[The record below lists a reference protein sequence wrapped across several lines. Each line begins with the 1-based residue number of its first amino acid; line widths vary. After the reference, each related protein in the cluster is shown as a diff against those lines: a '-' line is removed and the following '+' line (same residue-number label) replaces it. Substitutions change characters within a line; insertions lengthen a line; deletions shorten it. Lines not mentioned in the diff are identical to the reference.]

1 MAFPNQSEIE
11 LPLLLALEALGGEA
25 KPKQVYPLVSEYF
38 SQLTPED
45 LEQKLESSP
54 STRKWWNLVQWARQ
68 ALVDAGEVDGSTRG
82 IWRLT
87 SKGRERIAKETGSGK
102 KPFAAHARYQRR
114 LRDLNND
121 NIEQVKK
128 RLIAEL
134 SDLTPRAFEKFCI
147 TLLEQIGYENL
158 TVTPPTSD
166 SGIDGFGNFRQGVVV
181 LKSAFQAK
189 RWTKNAVGSEEID
202 KFRGAIQGEY
212 DHGVF
217 ITTSRFSK
225 PAQEISVKRGAISIL
240 LLDGESIARIMIQ
253 TGLGV
258 KKEPVYLIDIDEEFF
273 DFED

>member
-1 MAFPNQSEIE
+1 MAFPKQSEIE
-11 LPLLLALEALGGEA
+11 VPLLLALEALGGEA
-25 KPKQVYPLVSEYF
+25 KPKQVYPLVAKHF
-38 SQLTPED
+38 SQLTEED
-45 LEQKLESSP
+45 LEVKLESSP
-54 STRKWWNLVQWARQ
+54 STHKWWNLVQWVRQ
-68 ALVDAGEVDGSTRG
+68 ALVDVDEIDGSTRG
-82 IWRLT
+82 MWRLT
-87 SKGRERIAKETGSGK
+87 PKGRERIAKETASGK
-102 KPFAAHARYQRR
+102 RPSSVQALPQLT

-121 NIEQVKK
+121 NIERVKK
-128 RLIAEL
+128 RLLAEL
-134 SDLTPRAFEKFCI
+134 TDLTPRAFEKYCI

-189 RWTKNAVGSEEID
+189 RWTKNTIGSEEID

-258 KKEPVYLIDIDEEFF
+258 KKEPIYLVDIDEEFF